1 VAGMTSAEWAL
12 QQLKRF
18 GARTWR
24 EQIIDEFFWH
34 ELKVRML
41 IVGGTVTYLEI
52 LLEQAAAI
60 SAPSELVASLSVC
73 LEDIREEHAQWLRG
87 KAAVV
92 KAEEKNGQLF
102 WHRVRSLGDWSRGF
116 SPSWAADWDRF
127 GDVTIRASRYLGSR
141 GMPRIC
147 WEHVRP
153 SNPQPWE
160 HAASTHCP
168 SSPRGAP
175 SDTASF
181 ETQPP
186 VLSHPQS
193 DISSLA
199 SEQAE
204 VPSTCTPSPSDVP
217 LNILVVLPGCA
228 EDAAYAETLR
238 SAILGSC
245 ERARVHIVEVES
257 LQAFRTALVRTQP
270 ALVYFEAHSSE
281 AIRWLDRRTGKIV
294 GLKGWAE
301 SVLGV
306 MDEWRKAEGC
316 WSGLI
321 MNTAGVSLPQT
332 EQGELDAIGW
342 AGAVCV
348 PTAAQLAA
356 FRDQFFGVLP
366 LKYSEVSQ
374 GLPREFRWA
383 CSILRHETTSNTG
396 APLLATLPLGPHS
409 LRQRESA
416 TASGSA
422 CTCVPGLKAALPS
435 RGLGQLRM
443 PRFRRA
449 VA

>member
-1 VAGMTSAEWAL
+1 
-12 QQLKRF
+12 
-18 GARTWR
+18 
-24 EQIIDEFFWH
+24 
-34 ELKVRML
+34 
-41 IVGGTVTYLEI
+41 
-52 LLEQAAAI
+52 
-60 SAPSELVASLSVC
+60 
-73 LEDIREEHAQWLRG
+73 
-87 KAAVV
+87 
-92 KAEEKNGQLF
+92 
-102 WHRVRSLGDWSRGF
+102 
-116 SPSWAADWDRF
+116 
-127 GDVTIRASRYLGSR
+127 
-141 GMPRIC
+141 
-147 WEHVRP
+147 
-153 SNPQPWE
+153 
-160 HAASTHCP
+160 
-168 SSPRGAP
+168 
-175 SDTASF
+175 
-181 ETQPP
+181 
-186 VLSHPQS
+186 
-193 DISSLA
+193 
-199 SEQAE
+199 

-270 ALVYFEAHSSE
+270 ALVYFEAHSSD

-294 GLKGWAE
+294 GLKGWAQ
-301 SVLGV
+301 SVLSV

-396 APLLATLPLGPHS
+396 APLLATLPLGPQL

-422 CTCVPGLKAALPS
+422 FTCVPGLKAALPS